1 MINYLLKPFE
11 NKLPENNRLERIW
24 KLAQVDF
31 KKRYYNDYFGLVW
44 ALINPLFRMLIYYFV
59 FTQIIVMA
67 RVEHYHLYLFSGLI
81 FWMYFAESTKRGL
94 STLLT
99 KRYLIE
105 NIVFNRLD
113 LFYSLS
119 LSVIFGLLFNLIA
132 YVVMSVVSGVYFSW
146 TVVFLPYILFLVYIV
161 SVSLGLILSTLNIY
175 FQDIMHLW
183 DMIILA
189 GFWITPI
196 FYRSQEIMERAPFL
210 LYANPMS
217 GIVINARKVL
227 LEGELPD
234 WHLLMVSTIYAVMLF
249 LIGRFFF
256 LKYAHKAVEKL

>member
-1 MINYLLKPFE
+1 MINYLIKPFE
-11 NKLPENNRLERIW
+11 KHLPENNRLERIW

-31 KKRYYNDYFGLVW
+31 KKRYYNDYFGLIW
-44 ALINPLFRMLIYYFV
+44 ALINPLFRMAIYYFV
-59 FTQIIVMA
+59 FTQIFTRRI
-67 RVEHYHLYLFSGLI
+67 ENYHLYLFSGLI
-81 FWMYFAESTKRGL
+81 FWMFFAESTKRGM

-132 YVVMSVVSGVYFSW
+132 YLGMSLFSGVMFSW
-146 TVVFLPYILFLVYIV
+146 TIFYLPIMLFLAYLV
-161 SVSLGLILSTLNIY
+161 SVSFGLILSTLNIY
-175 FQDIMHLW
+175 FKDINHLW
-183 DMIILA
+183 DMILLA

-196 FYRSQEIMERAPFL
+196 FFRGEEILERAPVL

-217 GIVINARKVL
+217 GIIINARRVIL
-227 LEGELPD
+227 YGQQPD
-234 WHLLMVSTIYAVMLF
+234 WTLLLISSAYALALF
-249 LIGRFFF
+249 IVGRFFF
-256 LKYAHKAVEKL
+256 LKYSHKAAEKL

>member
-1 MINYLLKPFE
+1 MINTILKPFE
-11 NKLPENNRLERIW
+11 KHLPENNRLERIW

-44 ALINPLFRMLIYYFV
+44 ALINPLFRMAIYYFV
-59 FTQIIVMA
+59 FSFIFSQKI
-67 RVEHYHLYLFSGLI
+67 ENYHLYLFSALI

-119 LSVIFGLLFNLIA
+119 LSVIFGLLFNLVA
-132 YVVMSVVSGVYFSW
+132 YVGMSLITGIYFTWS
-146 TVVFLPYILFLVYIV
+146 VLLLPIMLFLAYIV
-161 SVSLGLILSTLNIY
+161 SVSFGLILSTLNIY
-175 FQDIMHLW
+175 FKDIMHLW
-183 DMIILA
+183 DMVLLA

-196 FYRSQEIMERAPFL
+196 FFRGEEILSRAPIL

-217 GIVINARKVL
+217 GIIINARKVL
-227 LEGELPD
+227 LFGELPD
-234 WHLLMVSTIYAVMLF
+234 WNLLLFSSVYALVLF
-249 LIGRFFF
+249 LVGRFFF
-256 LKYAHKAVEKL
+256 LKYSHKAVEKL